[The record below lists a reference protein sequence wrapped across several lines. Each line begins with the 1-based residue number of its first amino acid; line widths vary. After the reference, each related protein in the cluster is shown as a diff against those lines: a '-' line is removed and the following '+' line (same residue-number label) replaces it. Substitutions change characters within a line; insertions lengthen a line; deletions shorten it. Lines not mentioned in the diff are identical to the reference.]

1 MADEARATVARLRE
15 EMIEAANVIVP
26 GLDPRRALAA
36 GALHGH
42 ALKLAGGLE
51 AALRC
56 HERVGL
62 YGNAATE
69 DEPGAC
75 PHDPDS
81 DLHFEDGDG
90 SGEWLCEEKLEAAV
104 CSSCVDGEGGERLDW
119 PCPEY
124 EAILAALTGKATARP
139 RTPEVR
145 NPDGSRRITI
155 QRCCNGCG
163 GELGDATDRELECAV
178 SGEPLPDVRNEC
190 PACRQ
195 TTGIPSQGG
204 EN

>member
-1 MADEARATVARLRE
+1 MADIDAASVLRGWRRQAEWEASQPEPSPSSAYVPLL
-15 EMIEAANVIVP
+15 ANAV
-26 GLDPRRALAA
+26 
-36 GALHGH
+36 
-42 ALKLAGGLE
+42 E
-51 AALRC
+51 AALER
-56 HERVGL
+56 HQRFPLYERVHDHK
-62 YGNAATE
+62 GNVICGHGE
-69 DEPGAC
+69 DYDG
-75 PHDPDS
+75 DR
-81 DLHFEDGDG
+81 HFEGDD
-90 SGEWLCEEKLEAAV
+90 GEWLCADKPTGAV
-104 CSSCVDGEGGERLDW
+104 CETCVDGEGGERVDW